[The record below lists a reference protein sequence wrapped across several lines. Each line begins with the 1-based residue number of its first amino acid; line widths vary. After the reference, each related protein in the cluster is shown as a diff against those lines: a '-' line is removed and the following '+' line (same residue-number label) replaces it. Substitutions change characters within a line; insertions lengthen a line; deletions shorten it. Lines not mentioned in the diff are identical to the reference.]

1 MKARG
6 LPTVRTADH
15 VGLTVPDLQQGID
28 FFVDVLGF
36 DLIYTHAPKHTKG
49 AAQQRQFNRHPDTE
63 IVGIAMLTLGT
74 LNLELF
80 QFAAPDQRQEP
91 PRISDWGG
99 THLALYVDDMEAAL
113 EHLREKEV
121 QILGS
126 PMPLPGPEAGDGNM
140 FVFALGPPGVTIEL
154 ISYSGGKAYEADA
167 TVRTFDP
174 RTQNLKN
181 PAG

>member
-1 MKARG
+1 MEPRG
-6 LPTVRTADH
+6 LPTLRAADH
-15 VGLTVPDLQQGID
+15 VGLTVPDLDQGVA

-36 DLIYTHAPKHTKG
+36 DLVYTHAPEHAKG
-49 AAQQRQFNRHPDTE
+49 ASQERQFNRHPDTE
-63 IVGIAMLTLGT
+63 IVEIAMLTLGT

-99 THLALYVDDMEAAL
+99 THLAFYVDDMEAAL
-113 EHLREKEV
+113 AHLRDKQV

-140 FVFALGPPGVTIEL
+140 FVFCLGPPGVTIEL
-154 ISYSGGKAYEADA
+154 ISYPGGKAYEADA
-167 TVRTFDP
+167 ALLAFDP
-174 RTQNLKN
+174 RH
-181 PAG
+181 AVD

>member
-1 MKARG
+1 MKPRG
-6 LPTVRTADH
+6 LPTLRAADH
-15 VGLTVPDLQQGID
+15 VGLTVPDLEQGVG

-36 DLIYTHAPKHTKG
+36 DLIYTHAPEHAKG
-49 AAQQRQFNRHPDTE
+49 ASQQRQFNRHPDTE

-74 LNLELF
+74 LNIELF

-99 THLALYVDDMEAAL
+99 THLAFYVDDMEAAL
-113 EHLREKEV
+113 AHLRDKQV

-140 FVFALGPPGVTIEL
+140 FVFCLGPPGVTIEL
-154 ISYSGGKAYEADA
+154 ITYPGGKAYEADA
-167 TVRTFDP
+167 AILAFDP
-174 RTQNLKN
+174 RH
-181 PAG
+181 AVD